1 MFARRRAKFQ
11 LQVLFAAVER
21 RNCSSQCAAVD
32 VSCSAS
38 GFRISG
44 DRRRAQKIGTYSIG
58 NSLLAGRP
66 QMAIDR
72 TSGKSSAKV
81 TEFCNWHTQEIQ
93 KQPPVAKLLAIAG
106 NSGDRPKMLRD
117 DRQKIQPEQISEL
130 RSFALFCAR
139 IALFCARFA
148 PPISLFRRHV
158 DGAHSK
164 ADKESICSDYLC

>member
-11 LQVLFAAVER
+11 LQVLFAAVEG

-72 TSGKSSAKV
+72 NSGKSSAKV
-81 TEFCNWHTQEIQ
+81 TEFCQLAHTRDS
-93 KQPPVAKLLAIAG
+93 KAAAG
-106 NSGDRPKMLRD
+106 CQTSGDRRK
-117 DRQKIQPEQISEL
+117 
-130 RSFALFCAR
+130 
-139 IALFCARFA
+139 
-148 PPISLFRRHV
+148 FRRSPKNV
-158 DGAHSK
+158 AR
-164 ADKESICSDYLC
+164 